1 MYPGQVKRGSR
12 EVVPRDDARPGVE
25 RGRGWLLIYRY
36 WGAMAGCRG
45 GNVMRF
51 RKRTLTTVCLV
62 KINELG
68 PYLK

>member
-1 MYPGQVKRGSR
+1 MGEGQRRGDPGK
-12 EVVPRDDARPGVE
+12 VVPRDDARPGVE

-45 GNVMRF
+45 GNVMCF

>member
-36 WGAMAGCRG
+36 WGG